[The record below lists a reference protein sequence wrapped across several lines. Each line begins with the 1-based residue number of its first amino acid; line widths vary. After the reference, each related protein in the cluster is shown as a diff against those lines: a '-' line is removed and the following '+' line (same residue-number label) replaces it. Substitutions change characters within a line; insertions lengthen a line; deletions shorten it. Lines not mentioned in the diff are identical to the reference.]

1 MEKTN
6 YCNEQDALGLYEIFE
21 NKDSKVLFLHGFM
34 SAIAFTYYKSLEKEQ
49 KELYCHETFER
60 IIDGVGN
67 DLLKEFLDEHLKA
80 V

>member
-6 YCNEQDALGLYEIFE
+6 YCEKKDALALYEIFE
-21 NKDSKVLFLHGFM
+21 SEDNKVLFLHGFM
-34 SAIAFTYYKSLEKEQ
+34 SAIAFTYYKSLNKEQ
-49 KELYCHETFER
+49 KELYCKETFER
-60 IIDGVGN
+60 IVNGVGN

>member
-6 YCNEQDALGLYEIFE
+6 YCKEKDALALYEIFE
-21 NKDSKVLFLHGFM
+21 NEDSKVVFLHGFM
-34 SAIAFTYYKSLEKEQ
+34 SAIAFAYYKSLNKEQ
-49 KELYCHETFER
+49 KELYCQEAFER

-80 V
+80 M